1 MTLSLPSLGLPGQGV
16 SDPARE
22 QPGHQPHHPVCL
34 VRLSGTGPAWGSG
47 QVLKDGALRASRAG
61 FSLLA
66 CLQVVSEEGTRY
78 LSCSSGR
85 SFRSVRERWWYIAL
99 SKCGVRCWGGHLGHL
114 LFAFLPTPNLPR
126 APLRPPYSLQ
136 GDGLQLEYEMV
147 LTNGKSFWTR
157 HFSADEFGE
166 HVGTRK
172 PGSLWDTRAGCPLR
186 GHPPE

>member
-1 MTLSLPSLGLPGQGV
+1 M
-16 SDPARE
+16 
-22 QPGHQPHHPVCL
+22 
-34 VRLSGTGPAWGSG
+34 GPAPGTG
-47 QVLKDGALRASRAG
+47 QVLKVKGLEVAQTG

-66 CLQVVSEEGTRY
+66 PPQVVSEEGTRY

-99 SKCGVRCWGGHLGHL
+99 SKCGVSSWAGRLDLAL
-114 LFAFLPTPNLPR
+114 LPILALLALLPISYLPR
-126 APLRPPYSLQ
+126 APLRPLHSPQ

-166 HVGTRK
+166 HMGIQQLR
-172 PGSLWDTRAGCPLR
+172 SLTEHRTGCPLR
-186 GHPPE
+186 DTQAK